1 MDNFQRQQ
9 SVWNLVRENVPYS
22 ELPEFRAVLGETLI
36 DTCTELYSEVE
47 IWETIWQ
54 EVHRSEQGSRPKT
67 PVFPLADPPAIKG
80 LLKAEIQLLLL
91 TLRERAASQG
101 RDEEEVM
108 SQYSPS
114 VVSYALGST
123 QRQGSPGSWCERP
136 LSSLSKTGSRSVSSL
151 SSHTSFEEEIKAL
164 RHKLNISHIEE
175 IVSHLRSVLTEECEA
190 LKRDVQVLQENIET
204 ERASRQ
210 RGTASPEPTVAELK
224 EVRRLIQNDW
234 KFQNLMSCYPT
245 TDILS
250 TRNPQIQA
258 RETSK
263 LDLSAPGIYASHLK
277 PCPPRDKDH
286 IITAVS
292 LSQRDKPTAGSSK
305 TSVSPSDTAQHRK
318 LDQSHSRFSIASS
331 LESDLRL
338 MNINNSSTTEQ
349 KFSIP
354 SSAMEHESMPKE
366 SKYRGNSVRASA
378 FRLVPAASVTVSGST
393 KNLLLKMEVTRDSD
407 LGHLQPTP
415 PTVQRPASR
424 GPRGSRHLCVPQP
437 DSLLST

>member
-1 MDNFQRQQ
+1 MDNFQRKQ

-36 DTCTELYSEVE
+36 DTYTELYSEVE

-54 EVHRSEQGSRPKT
+54 EVHRSEQGSRPET

-91 TLRERAASQG
+91 TLRERAARQG

-136 LSSLSKTGSRSVSSL
+136 LSSLSETRSRSVSSL
-151 SSHTSFEEEIKAL
+151 SSHSSFVEEIKAL

-175 IVSHLRSVLTEECEA
+175 VVSHLRSVLTEECEA
-190 LKRDVQVLQENIET
+190 LKRDVQVLQENVDI

-210 RGTASPEPTVAELK
+210 RGATPPEPTVAELK
-224 EVRRLIQNDW
+224 EERRLIQRDW
-234 KFQNLMSCYPT
+234 KVQNLLSCYST

-250 TRNPQIQA
+250 TRNPQILA

-277 PCPPRDKDH
+277 PCPPRD
-286 IITAVS
+286 ITAVS
-292 LSQRDKPTAGSSK
+292 HNQREKPNVGASK

-318 LDQSHSRFSIASS
+318 LDQSDSSFSIASS
-331 LESDLRL
+331 LKSDLRL
-338 MNINNSSTTEQ
+338 MRIKNSSTTEP
-349 KFSIP
+349 KSSIP

-378 FRLVPAASVTVSGST
+378 FRLVPAASVTVSGSA

-415 PTVQRPASR
+415 PTVQRPPSR
-424 GPRGSRHLCVPQP
+424 GQRGSRHQRIPQP
-437 DSLLST
+437 DSLLSA

>member
-1 MDNFQRQQ
+1 MDNFQRKQ

-36 DTCTELYSEVE
+36 DTYTELYSEVE

-54 EVHRSEQGSRPKT
+54 EVHRSEQGSRPET

-91 TLRERAASQG
+91 TLRERAA
-101 RDEEEVM
+101 
-108 SQYSPS
+108 
-114 VVSYALGST
+114 
-123 QRQGSPGSWCERP
+123 RQG
-136 LSSLSKTGSRSVSSL
+136 
-151 SSHTSFEEEIKAL
+151 
-164 RHKLNISHIEE
+164 
-175 IVSHLRSVLTEECEA
+175 RSVLTEECEA
-190 LKRDVQVLQENIET
+190 LKRDVQVLQENVDI

-210 RGTASPEPTVAELK
+210 RGATPPEPTVAELK
-224 EVRRLIQNDW
+224 EERRLIQRDW
-234 KFQNLMSCYPT
+234 KVQNLLSCYST

-250 TRNPQIQA
+250 TRNPQILA

-277 PCPPRDKDH
+277 PCPPRD
-286 IITAVS
+286 ITAVS
-292 LSQRDKPTAGSSK
+292 HNQREKPNVGASK

-318 LDQSHSRFSIASS
+318 LDQSDSSFSIASS
-331 LESDLRL
+331 LKSDLRL
-338 MNINNSSTTEQ
+338 MRIKNSSTTEP
-349 KFSIP
+349 KSSIP

-378 FRLVPAASVTVSGST
+378 FRLVPAASVTVSGSA

-415 PTVQRPASR
+415 PTVQRPPSR
-424 GPRGSRHLCVPQP
+424 GQRGSRHQRIPQP
-437 DSLLST
+437 DSLLSA